1 MHKLGNNNIT
11 PNDRCAEIETS
22 VKAKRNFQINNSKEI
37 KTILAARR
45 NLYNAGVALLECD
58 NGYAE
63 NIKCALERYYFS
75 SHTIPFAGAGAVK
88 IQINETDILNFL
100 QSRLRIYVKLE
111 NIIIDW
117 ENSICRIRL
126 NDKTTANIQIK
137 NGAAFESI
145 VLSKDQTDK
154 TLFFPKANE

>member
-1 MHKLGNNNIT
+1 MHKLGGSHLNKQ
-11 PNDRCAEIETS
+11 DRIKEIEAS
-22 VKAKRNFQINNSKEI
+22 VKAKLNLNINDSDEI

-63 NIKCALERYYFS
+63 NIKSVLERYYFS

-88 IQINETDILNFL
+88 IQINETDIMNYL
-100 QSRLRIYVKLE
+100 QSRLQIYVKLE

-137 NGAAFESI
+137 NGAALESI
-145 VLSKDQTDK
+145 LLSKDQTDK
-154 TLFFPKANE
+154 TLFFPKAND